1 MKFIDFCKNVSSD
14 INVKISDDMSLDNI
28 PTKYIND
35 IKDLKSS
42 FEFKE
47 NIIPNMDIPY
57 IEKAFNVKHKSLSD
71 TINDICIHEF
81 GQSSIPDT
89 LFNNL
94 SYAIYNKTFNDL
106 SNDNMIIIKTLM
118 MYILL
123 SNK

>member
-1 MKFIDFCKNVSSD
+1 MAFINFCKTVSSD
-14 INVKISDDMSLDNI
+14 VNVKISDDMSLDNI
-28 PTKYIND
+28 PKKYIND
-35 IKDLKSS
+35 INDLKSS

-57 IEKAFNVKHKSLSD
+57 VEKSFNVKHKSLSD
-71 TINDICIHEF
+71 AINDICIREF

-94 SYAIYNKTFNDL
+94 SCAIYNKTFNGL
-106 SNDNMIIIKTLM
+106 SNDNKIIIKTLV